1 MKGELRG
8 AVSEA
13 AGPQAPA
20 AAITAPSSDAGGR
33 ASGVGRRGFQL
44 LGAQAPIRSGR
55 SGQASLIH
63 GMRGYLLK
71 QPEGRPCSPNPEA
84 GGSREGQVVRRA
96 GHGGLSPEVYP
107 SWKGWTVSLRAEKR
121 VSLRATAGPVL

>member
-13 AGPQAPA
+13 AGPQAPP
-20 AAITAPSSDAGGR
+20 AAITAPSSDAGGH
-33 ASGVGRRGFQL
+33 APGVGRRGFQL

-84 GGSREGQVVRRA
+84 GGSREGQVVPKGRPWWPQPR
-96 GHGGLSPEVYP
+96 GLSLLERLDRL
-107 SWKGWTVSLRAEKR
+107 SEG
-121 VSLRATAGPVL
+121 